1 MATRGAVGAPD
12 SALGLPPPRGRGGGH
27 PSGVLPGTAWGS
39 RVPSCMR
46 RIVLASLFLLGAGF
60 LRERRGR
67 RRAER
72 SLGERLRFE
81 TLLTDHTATFSRVS
95 AADVDREIERALRHI
110 ADFLEVDWGSF
121 AEYSQDERTAR
132 ITHAWVAEGVDR
144 QPATL
149 GFEELPWI
157 LGRLQRGEVVRFS
170 RLDELPEGPGAVD
183 RRTLR
188 ALGIRSHVAV
198 PLTVEGVVMGAV
210 AFSTLRRERPWRDE
224 FVQRLR
230 LLGEVFAN
238 ALSRRR
244 REMEGQRLRRELA
257 HTGRVATVG
266 ALTTSLAHELNQP
279 LTAILS
285 NAEAAEQLLETAALP
300 LEKLREILQ
309 DIVKDDRRAVEIIRR
324 LRGLLARGA
333 VEPAALDVNEMVSEV
348 GHLVSA
354 DAAVRN
360 VSVRLNLAPDLPPI
374 WGDRVQLQQ
383 VVLNLL
389 LNGLDAMPDADRDG
403 GRLLLETA
411 RSGPLSVRIAVRDS
425 GTGID
430 GATLEQIF
438 DAFYSTKAAGMGM
451 GLTIA
456 RQIVEAHGGRLEARN
471 NPEGGATFSFTLPA
485 GGGR

>member
-1 MATRGAVGAPD
+1 
-12 SALGLPPPRGRGGGH
+12 
-27 PSGVLPGTAWGS
+27 
-39 RVPSCMR
+39 MR
-46 RIVLASLFLLGAGF
+46 RVVLVSLLLLGAGF
-60 LRERRGR
+60 LRERAGR

-110 ADFLEVDWGSF
+110 ADFLGVDWGSF
-121 AEYSQDERTAR
+121 AEYSTDERTVR

-144 QPATL
+144 QPSTL

-170 RLDELPEGPGAVD
+170 RLDELPDGPAAVD

-188 ALGIRSHVAV
+188 ALGIMSHVAV
-198 PLTVEGVVMGAV
+198 PLIVEGVVMGAV
-210 AFSTLRRERPWRDE
+210 AFSTLRRERVWRDE

-230 LLGEVFAN
+230 LLGEVFVN

-244 REMEGQRLRRELA
+244 GEMEGQRLRGELA

-285 NAEAAEQLLETAALP
+285 NAEAAGQLLEGAAPRLG
-300 LEKLREILQ
+300 EHTDFLQ
-309 DIVKDDRRAVEIIRR
+309 DIVKDDRRAVEVIRR
-324 LRGLLARGA
+324 LRGLLAKGT
-333 VEPAALDVNEMVSEV
+333 VEPAALDVNEIVSEV
-348 GHLVSA
+348 ARLVSA

-360 VSVRLNLAPDLPPI
+360 VSVRLELAPDLPPV

-383 VVLNLL
+383 VVLNLFR
-389 LNGLDAMPDADRDG
+389 NGLDAMADADRG
-403 GRLLLETA
+403 GRRLLLETA
-411 RSGPLSVRIAVRDS
+411 RGGPRSVRIAVRDS
-425 GTGID
+425 GTGLD
-430 GATLEQIF
+430 AATLGRIF
-438 DAFYSTKAAGMGM
+438 EAFYSTKATGMGM

-471 NPEGGATFSFTLPA
+471 NVEGGATFSFTLPT
-485 GGGR
+485 GGAR

>member
-1 MATRGAVGAPD
+1 
-12 SALGLPPPRGRGGGH
+12 
-27 PSGVLPGTAWGS
+27 
-39 RVPSCMR
+39 MR
-46 RIVLASLFLLGAGF
+46 RVVLVSLLLLGAGF
-60 LRERRGR
+60 LRERAGR

-110 ADFLEVDWGSF
+110 ADFLGVDWGSF
-121 AEYSQDERTAR
+121 AEYSTDERTAR

-144 QPATL
+144 QPSSL

-170 RLDELPEGPGAVD
+170 RLDELPDGPAAVD

-188 ALGIRSHVAV
+188 ALGIMSHVAV
-198 PLTVEGVVMGAV
+198 PLIVEGVVMGAV
-210 AFSTLRRERPWRDE
+210 AFSTLRRERAWRDD

-230 LLGEVFAN
+230 LLGEVFVN

-244 REMEGQRLRRELA
+244 GEMEGQRLRGELA

-266 ALTTSLAHELNQP
+266 ALTTTLAHELNQP

-285 NAEAAEQLLETAALP
+285 NAEAAEQLLEGPAP
-300 LEKLREILQ
+300 RLEGLREILQ
-309 DIVKDDRRAVEIIRR
+309 DIVKDDRRAVEVIRR
-324 LRGLLARGA
+324 LRGLLAKGT
-333 VEPAALDVNEMVSEV
+333 VEPAALDVNEIVAEV
-348 GHLVSA
+348 ARLVSA
-354 DAAVRN
+354 DAAVRD
-360 VSVRLNLAPDLPPI
+360 VSVRLDLAPDLPPV

-389 LNGLDAMPDADRDG
+389 LNALDAMADADRG
-403 GRLLLETA
+403 GRRLLLETA
-411 RSGPLSVRIAVRDS
+411 RGGPRSVRIAVRDS
-425 GTGID
+425 GTGLD
-430 GATLEQIF
+430 AATLGQIF
-438 DAFYSTKAAGMGM
+438 EAFYSTKSTGMGM

-456 RQIVEAHGGRLEARN
+456 RQIVEAHGGRLEAGN
-471 NPEGGATFSFTLPA
+471 NAEGGATFSFTLPT
-485 GGGR
+485 GGAR

>member
-1 MATRGAVGAPD
+1 
-12 SALGLPPPRGRGGGH
+12 
-27 PSGVLPGTAWGS
+27 
-39 RVPSCMR
+39 MR
-46 RIVLASLFLLGAGF
+46 RVVLVSLLLLGAGF
-60 LRERRGR
+60 LRERAGR

-110 ADFLEVDWGSF
+110 ADFLGVDWGSF
-121 AEYSQDERTAR
+121 AEYSTDERTVR

-144 QPATL
+144 QPSTL

-170 RLDELPEGPGAVD
+170 HLDELPDGPAAVD

-188 ALGIRSHVAV
+188 ALGIMSHVAV
-198 PLTVEGVVMGAV
+198 PLIVEGVVMGAV
-210 AFSTLRRERPWRDE
+210 AFSTLRRERAWRDE

-230 LLGEVFAN
+230 LLGEVFVN

-244 REMEGQRLRRELA
+244 GEMEGQRLRGELA

-285 NAEAAEQLLETAALP
+285 NAEAAGQLLEGAAP
-300 LEKLREILQ
+300 RLEELREILQ
-309 DIVKDDRRAVEIIRR
+309 DIAKDDRRAVEVIRR
-324 LRGLLARGA
+324 LRGLLAKGT
-333 VEPAALDVNEMVSEV
+333 VEPAALDVNEIVSEV
-348 GHLVSA
+348 ARLVSA

-360 VSVRLNLAPDLPPI
+360 VSVRLELAPDLPPV

-383 VVLNLL
+383 VVLNLF
-389 LNGLDAMPDADRDG
+389 LNGLDAMADADRG
-403 GRLLLETA
+403 GRRLLLETA
-411 RSGPLSVRIAVRDS
+411 RAGPRSVRIAVRDS
-425 GTGID
+425 GTGLD
-430 GATLEQIF
+430 AATLGRIF
-438 DAFYSTKAAGMGM
+438 EAFYSTKATGMGM

-456 RQIVEAHGGRLEARN
+456 RQIVEAHGGRLEAGN
-471 NPEGGATFSFTLPA
+471 NVEGGATFSFTLPT
-485 GGGR
+485 GGAR

>member
-1 MATRGAVGAPD
+1 
-12 SALGLPPPRGRGGGH
+12 
-27 PSGVLPGTAWGS
+27 
-39 RVPSCMR
+39 MR
-46 RIVLASLFLLGAGF
+46 RVVLVSLLLLGAGF
-60 LRERRGR
+60 LRERAGR

-110 ADFLEVDWGSF
+110 ADFLGVDWGSF
-121 AEYSQDERTAR
+121 AEYSTDERTAR

-144 QPATL
+144 QPSSL

-170 RLDELPEGPGAVD
+170 RLDELPDGPAAVD

-188 ALGIRSHVAV
+188 ALGIMSHVAV
-198 PLTVEGVVMGAV
+198 PLIVEGVVMGAV
-210 AFSTLRRERPWRDE
+210 AFSTLRRERAWRDD

-230 LLGEVFAN
+230 LLGEVFVN

-244 REMEGQRLRRELA
+244 GEMEGQRLRGELA

-266 ALTTSLAHELNQP
+266 ALTTTLAHELNQP

-285 NAEAAEQLLETAALP
+285 NAEAAEQLLEGPAP
-300 LEKLREILQ
+300 RLEGLREILQ
-309 DIVKDDRRAVEIIRR
+309 DIVKDDRRAVEVIRR
-324 LRGLLARGA
+324 LRGLLAKGT
-333 VEPAALDVNEMVSEV
+333 VEPAALDVNEIVAEV
-348 GHLVSA
+348 ARLVSA
-354 DAAVRN
+354 DAAVRD
-360 VSVRLNLAPDLPPI
+360 VSVRLDLAPDLPPV

-389 LNGLDAMPDADRDG
+389 LNALDAMADADRG
-403 GRLLLETA
+403 GRRLLLETA
-411 RSGPLSVRIAVRDS
+411 RGGPRSVRIAVRDS
-425 GTGID
+425 GTGLD
-430 GATLEQIF
+430 AATLGRIF
-438 DAFYSTKAAGMGM
+438 EAFYSTKSTGMGM

-456 RQIVEAHGGRLEARN
+456 RQIVEAHGGRLEAGN
-471 NPEGGATFSFTLPA
+471 NAEGGATFSFTLPT
-485 GGGR
+485 GGAR

>member
-1 MATRGAVGAPD
+1 MAVLPLNGADGGAVVSFTD
-12 SALGLPPPRGRGGGH
+12 
-27 PSGVLPGTAWGS
+27 VT
-39 RVPSCMR
+39 
-46 RIVLASLFLLGAGF
+46 
-60 LRERRGR
+60 ERRR
-67 RRAER
+67 ME
-72 SLGERLRFE
+72 
-81 TLLTDHTATFSRVS
+81 
-95 AADVDREIERALRHI
+95 
-110 ADFLEVDWGSF
+110 LE
-121 AEYSQDERTAR
+121 AQQT
-132 ITHAWVAEGVDR
+132 R
-144 QPATL
+144 Q
-149 GFEELPWI
+149 
-157 LGRLQRGEVVRFS
+157 
-170 RLDELPEGPGAVD
+170 
-183 RRTLR
+183 
-188 ALGIRSHVAV
+188 
-198 PLTVEGVVMGAV
+198 
-210 AFSTLRRERPWRDE
+210 
-224 FVQRLR
+224 
-230 LLGEVFAN
+230 
-238 ALSRRR
+238 
-244 REMEGQRLRRELA
+244 ELA
-257 HTGRVATVG
+257 HFTRVSTIG
-266 ALTTSLAHELNQP
+266 ELTASLAHELNQP